1 MDVVLIVLVGVP
13 ILGVIAAVAVQL
25 RREARDRR
33 LESHVGPAGAAEHLD
48 GNIEAKAAAHAAFI
62 SRGGNALP
70 F

>member
-1 MDVVLIVLVGVP
+1 MDFVLIILVGIPIVGVVAAVVL
-13 ILGVIAAVAVQL
+13 QL

-33 LESHVGPAGAAEHLD
+33 IDSHHSPAGAAEHLD
-48 GNIEAKAAAHAAFI
+48 GNIEGKAAANAAFI